1 MCVFRFEHLSAES
14 HFDAFASLACRLWM
28 QQLHGGA
35 AISSIPLRTLRAYM
49 RKWRSRPVSTQHASL
64 APPYETGVVEMNC
77 VPERKIDRRVLLRAA
92 AVGVGATIVSTLPSE
107 HAAAKPVNM
116 NDKRKPRYQAN
127 SAEVRNFYRVN
138 RYPPR

>member
-1 MCVFRFEHLSAES
+1 MCAT
-14 HFDAFASLACRLWM
+14 DAFASLACRVWM
-28 QQLHGGA
+28 QRLHDGA
-35 AISSIPLRTLRAYM
+35 AISSIPRRAPRAYM
-49 RKWRSRPVSTQHASL
+49 SRNLWRSYPVSTGQASL
-64 APPYETGVVEMNC
+64 VPCEAGVLQMKV

-107 HAAAKPVNM
+107 QAPAKPVNM
-116 NDKRKPRYQAN
+116 NDKRRARYQAN